1 MKLHLRALLFSSLS
15 LFLSLPLSP
24 ILSSTF
30 FFFPSTMALPRLLV
44 ASARRSLLSS
54 SPRCDALFGRPT
66 SIAAAASLAVA
77 PTLSTTSSSFSSLAA
92 ALDTSLPLADASS
105 TLGAHGAHP
114 GSPSFEANARAM
126 SELVAEVR
134 RLQREAAEGGGP
146 EAVRR
151 HRSRGKWLAR
161 ERIDA
166 VLDPGSPFLELSALA
181 GHGLYCK
188 SVEEEVEGW
197 KREAAREKRIV
208 DCSLADGDGKRK
220 KKKNPQKTRGRPTPF
235 NLDLFNLSHSKKKN
249 HAQPPSPSPAAAS
262 SPASAAS
269 QASSSPSPPTTPRS
283 EVAPTTRSP

>member
-1 MKLHLRALLFSSLS
+1 
-15 LFLSLPLSP
+15 
-24 ILSSTF
+24 
-30 FFFPSTMALPRLLV
+30 MALPRLLV

-220 KKKNPQKTRGRPTPF
+220 KKKTLK
-235 NLDLFNLSHSKKKN
+235 NLGDDPPLSTSTFSTSLTLKKKN